1 MGFKKLWLYFLSLC
15 YQLPTIS
22 LVWLTRRRLQTQTLT
37 IKLVLPGGAIS
48 LKKLGGPGRIPN
60 AVVDRVTAR
69 LLSQHDFVLAKHNN
83 PPVKSTH
90 KQNIKSVNTLQYQ
103 EFESRHYTHWKSFFK
118 LLGWRPSIY
127 LIFVFYLNFGQLKII
142 TPFAHPEW

>member
-1 MGFKKLWLYFLSLC
+1 MLSTADHFTCLAHKA
-15 YQLPTIS
+15 TIANPDPDH
-22 LVWLTRRRLQTQTLT
+22 QA
-37 IKLVLPGGAIS
+37 GAAWWGH
-48 LKKLGGPGRIPN
+48 LFEKLGGPGRIPN